1 MTRRVACCEPSQI
14 LLMSVAPREP
24 DLLGKQL
31 KRKVIEDEVPGE
43 LRERRELLDRLAG
56 QLESAGMD
64 CDTLLIRGEPAA
76 TIQHEAKRWGADLV
90 VIGSHG
96 RSMLT
101 RKILGSVSEAIMG
114 SGELPALIVY
124 DPVAKRK
131 LGPAVGGRG

>member
-14 LLMSVAPREP
+14 LLLSVAPREP

-43 LRERRELLDRLAG
+43 LRERRDLLDRLAG

-76 TIQHEAKRWGADLV
+76 TIRHEAKRWGADLV

-101 RKILGSVSEAIMG
+101 RKILGSVSEAIMRN
-114 SGELPALIVY
+114 GELPALIVY
-124 DPVAKRK
+124 DPVLQRS
-131 LGPAVGGRG
+131 RS